1 MTKYKLSKNILFGG
15 FLSKF
20 KIINEFSKFINKN
33 RKRQLGILV
42 ILMIFS
48 ALVEM
53 GAIIAIIPFI
63 GILAGGTSLNYGI
76 GFGVLQSYLGIDN
89 SLLTLFITGQLCLLS
104 VLGAGLRLLLI
115 KKSTAVS
122 FGIGSDISN
131 LIYRKTLY
139 QSYENLISKSS
150 SEIIDGV
157 MIKAN
162 DIIYGL
168 LLPTLNFITSIVML
182 SIILSGLTI
191 LNPVIVVCTFIC
203 FGLIYLVITAVTKK
217 SIDKNSMDIAK
228 SSPLMIKCIQEGLGG
243 IRDILIDR
251 TQEVYCSRFQVFD
264 SILRKAQGSNLF
276 IASSPR
282 YLVETLGVIFI
293 SILTLYTSQLSE
305 KDNIAYVLP
314 ILGVM
319 VVSSQKILPLMQ
331 QIYNSWINFGS
342 NQASVCKAID
352 FLKSPTMIKADN
364 FKMSDIDFTESIAL
378 RNLSYKYPTSEIL
391 VIQDLNLTIKKGVK
405 VGIIGKTGSGKSTLV
420 DILMGLLHPTSGEVR
435 IDKTVLTGSNTYLWQ
450 KHIAH
455 VPQSIYL
462 SDSSIME
469 NIAFGIAKDDI
480 DIMRVHECAKLAF
493 ISDYVETLK
502 DGYYSTV
509 GERGIQLSG
518 GQKQRIGIARALYK
532 KADVIIFDEATSAL
546 DEITELQV
554 MQSINSLNPDLTM
567 FIIAHRISTLNA
579 CDYIIDMNNI
589 K

>member
-20 KIINEFSKFINKN
+20 KIINEFSEFINKN

-228 SSPLMIKCIQEGLGG
+228 SSPMMIKCIQEGLGG

-378 RNLSYKYPTSEIL
+378 RNLSYKYPTGEIL